1 MNPIASITLMTR
13 LPRAGET
20 KTRLIPHLGSVGA
33 ATLQADMT
41 AHIARQL
48 RVLRACDQVHA
59 CVSVTGGSAAE
70 VRSWLRLP
78 ASEQSAGDLGSRQ
91 MRALEGGLSRAEVAA
106 VIGADCPTVDAGD
119 IRRAIEAARE
129 RGVAIIAAQDGGYCL
144 LATTARSLSA
154 VACALGPD
162 IRWGSDSVLD
172 ACLGRLRANGVEPA
186 ILGPR
191 ADVDVPA
198 DLPAWESVRDAW
210 YGRPRSVAVIIPVL
224 NEANA
229 LPVLLERLRDER
241 ARIIVVDGGSRDDTV
256 RIAREAGVTVLERE
270 PGRGGQMNAGAE
282 ATDADALLFLHADT
296 LPPSEFV
303 TLLLDALADPQLLVG
318 AFRFSLDAR
327 SASLKIIQAGTR
339 LRGSIAHFP
348 YGDQG
353 LFCRRVVWQAL
364 GGFPEIPMMEDYE
377 FVRRA
382 RHAGTVRVLHED
394 AITSDRRWREH
405 GPWRW
410 TALNLLTAMRYRL
423 GASPARLATWRADQ
437 KR

>member
-1 MNPIASITLMTR
+1 MDPVASITLMTR

-33 ATLQADMT
+33 AELQAEMT

-48 RVLRACDQVHA
+48 RVLRACDRVHA

-78 ASEQSAGDLGSRQ
+78 AGGQGAGDLGSRQ
-91 MRALEGGLSRAEVAA
+91 LRALERGLARAEVAA
-106 VIGADCPTVDAGD
+106 VIGADCPTVDASD
-119 IRRAIEAARE
+119 IRGAIKAARE
-129 RGVAIIAAQDGGYCL
+129 HGVAIIAAHDGGYCL

-154 VACALGPD
+154 VACALGPG
-162 IRWGSDSVLD
+162 IEWGSDSVLD

-191 ADVDVPA
+191 ADIDVPA
-198 DLPAWESVRDAW
+198 DLPAWKAVRDAW
-210 YGRPRSVAVIIPVL
+210 YGKPKSVAVIIPVL
-224 NEANA
+224 NEADA

-241 ARIIVVDGGSRDDTV
+241 AHIIVADGGSSDDTV
-256 RIAREAGVTVLERE
+256 RIARDAGATVIEHRV
-270 PGRGGQMNAGAE
+270 GRGSQMNAGA
-282 ATDADALLFLHADT
+282 AAADADALLFLHADT
-296 LPPSEFV
+296 LPPSGFA

-327 SASLKIIQAGTR
+327 STSLKIIQAGTR

-353 LFCRRVVWQAL
+353 LFCRRVAWRAL
-364 GGFPEIPMMEDYE
+364 GGFPEIQVMEDYE

-382 RHAGTVRVLHED
+382 RSAGKVRVLDQD

-405 GPWRW
+405 GPWGW
-410 TALNLLTAMRYRL
+410 TALNLLTVMRYRL
-423 GASPARLATWRADQ
+423 GASPARLAAWRAGQ